1 MLACVAAARRD
12 SQHSR
17 DVHVEALVPVG
28 VQRLLDDAG
37 RARLLA
43 IDRGHGEGVRESC
56 AAPVS
61 GMSRSL
67 TAAAPTEHIAL
78 VEAIGGNN
86 YAVSVPLLELRAAH
100 RRGRTH
106 W

>member
-1 MLACVAAARRD
+1 MLAGVAAARRA
-12 SQHSR
+12 SQQGH

-61 GMSRSL
+61 GMSRSI

-78 VEAIGGNN
+78 VEAVGGN
-86 YAVSVPLLELRAAH
+86 YCAVSVPLVTLRAAH
-100 RRGRTH
+100 ARGRTH